1 MLARAPP
8 PTPRGH
14 EAEDNNPFSLL
25 TLVIIQHQYHRESA
39 PRHKL
44 QSKQLAGGVRG
55 GRGKEWCVAATAGD
69 YSA

>member
-1 MLARAPP
+1 MLAQGP
-8 PTPRGH
+8 PTPTNPRGH

-44 QSKQLAGGVRG
+44 QSKQSAGEEGGCVGG
-55 GRGKEWCVAATAGD
+55 GRRGD
-69 YSA
+69 